1 MAEPNVERGEF
12 LAVIGELELVMEPS
26 LGRIKKVEAILGR
39 PIVQVA
45 GELVAGMGVTIAQL
59 VAVIE
64 TLAMDPKPKG
74 DKIGRAVV
82 KAGYVKSVV
91 PLQDL
96 IDYVLMGEGGDA
108 DAEEDEPEGNEPE
121 GSPSE

>member
-1 MAEPNVERGEF
+1 MAEPNKERGEF

-45 GELVAGMGVTIAQL
+45 GELIAGIGVTIAQL

-64 TLAMDPKPKG
+64 VLAMDPKPKG

-82 KAGYVKSVV
+82 KAGYVKSIV

-96 IDYVLMGEGGDA
+96 IDYVLMGEAGDE
-108 DAEEDEPEGNEPE
+108 EEDGEGNEPE